1 MVIKLIFVDTTA
13 FYALEVEDDVNHE
26 KARKFLLDEIRTGKY
41 GIMITS
47 NYIIDETLTLLRI
60 RQGVDVALKF
70 YDKVKG
76 SKSIRIVWV
85 NEGIFNEALE
95 IFQRNDGKLRW
106 SFTDCTSF
114 AIMKALNIR
123 FAFSFDRNFEEAGFV
138 RLP

>member
-85 NEGIFNEALE
+85 NEGIFNEALK

-114 AIMKALNIR
+114 RYNESPEHTFCVLI
-123 FAFSFDRNFEEAGFV
+123 
-138 RLP
+138 